1 MLLDDAGV
9 DPTQA
14 KISLNKDHLQITIQS
29 TKSNYSKAAGKVK
42 ELL

>member
-29 TKSNYSKAAGKVK
+29 TKSNYSKAALKVK